1 MVGKLLATF
10 ESPKVVLKSQLWL
23 CHSNSNTDLLLR
35 KIALSLWHPLKQYHY
50 APSASVSLHIF
61 YINSALSPSA
71 LMVSWAQRAFFES
84 DRQLLSADCTVGLAS
99 YHKLCDDLLSQKVV
113 DGKRYVSTGFVGH
126 IWFMGHTWA
135 ETN

>member
-1 MVGKLLATF
+1 
-10 ESPKVVLKSQLWL
+10 
-23 CHSNSNTDLLLR
+23 
-35 KIALSLWHPLKQYHY
+35 
-50 APSASVSLHIF
+50 
-61 YINSALSPSA
+61 
-71 LMVSWAQRAFFES
+71 MVSWAQRAFFES
-84 DRQLLSADCTVGLAS
+84 DGRLLSADCTVGLAS